1 MSLGQVVNVV
11 IVKEEIM
18 IRGNPKQWKNNY
30 ALVYGLL
37 RCKSGCGLWN
47 RDVNGAK
54 NIYKIAY
61 NHINGLDRPVYLC
74 RSKQSDILHDVSNH
88 NL

>member
-54 NIYKIAY
+54 TFIK
-61 NHINGLDRPVYLC
+61 
-74 RSKQSDILHDVSNH
+74 
-88 NL
+88 